1 VRDLT
6 LQDFPFL
13 TSLAASESARDR
25 RIWLRVAADHFV
37 AAEPDDSLGVER
49 FADVMASRLDAADAA
64 TRMDIARKL
73 APCARTP
80 LRLLRRF
87 ETMGP
92 ELSDFVL
99 EHVLAYPDGELKEAI
114 ARGAREAI
122 AVARR
127 KPLSPALANLL
138 TFHDAVDVLVAL
150 ARNAFAE
157 LESSALVRLLRR
169 ARSLGE
175 EGDLRLAEAML
186 ERRPVPAEAALLFLF
201 ARPDQRVEILL
212 AAQRM
217 QLGRP
222 PKAHLPANSA
232 ALDEIELA
240 AVARHP
246 ARFVVALAEA
256 LDCEPGLAQRIVD
269 DASGEPL
276 AVALTA
282 LGAANDVLVRVLISN
297 DLLAGESYQRI
308 RTLARLN
315 NALDRNAAT
324 MVVAAMRD
332 GAATQ
337 RRRQPPAEGRA
348 PPEPSRAAS
357 ARGASGRGDP
367 PQRVRRA
374 SRSRGEAG

>member
-1 VRDLT
+1 MRDLT

-13 TSLAASESARDR
+13 TSLALSESARDR

-37 AAEPDDSLGVER
+37 TAEADDPSAVER

-73 APCARTP
+73 APCAHTP
-80 LRLLRRF
+80 LRLLRLF
-87 ETMGP
+87 EAMGP

-99 EHVLAYPDGELKEAI
+99 EHAVAYPDGELKAAI

-122 AVARR
+122 AVAGR
-127 KPLSPALANLL
+127 KPLGPALAKLL
-138 TFHDAVDVLVAL
+138 TFHDDADVLVAL

-157 LESSALVRLLRR
+157 LESSALLRLLRR
-169 ARSLGE
+169 ARSFGE

-222 PKAHLPANSA
+222 PQAHLAANPA

-246 ARFVVALAEA
+246 ARFVAALAEA
-256 LDCEPGLAQRIVD
+256 LDCEPDLAQRIVD
-269 DASGEPL
+269 DPSGEPL

-308 RTLARLN
+308 RALARLN

-324 MVVAAMRD
+324 MVVAAMLDR
-332 GAATQ
+332 AATP
-337 RRRQPPAEGRA
+337 RRRQPLAEGRA

-357 ARGASGRGDP
+357 ARGASVRDDP
-367 PQRVRRA
+367 PQRVRRT